1 MRMHNI
7 RPTLL
12 QIFPTIIVA
21 FIAGYFFKWLVEDHV
36 LIDMGGSN
44 FVIALSTV
52 AVIFIAFLLGERQ
65 IGNLLTREREDG
77 VARADAKRRA
87 FLEVTVTALSTIE
100 RLNDQYQDTHEDHMR
115 IRVVYHHD
123 TFASLIA
130 ALAAIPMYELNSVDA
145 TVALAGLK
153 KNMIEI
159 QHLVDQYIDRRQE
172 RNANIILPGGAEPLD
187 LRQYKIYAGLHQQA
201 FANAMSQPDRPLSF
215 V

>member
-1 MRMHNI
+1 MNKTESRFRHSIPAMV
-7 RPTLL
+7 
-12 QIFPTIIVA
+12 VA
-21 FIAGYFFKWLVEDHV
+21 FAAGYFFKWMLKEHALVETTPTNW
-36 LIDMGGSN
+36 LG
-44 FVIALSTV
+44 ALSIV
-52 AVIFIAFLLGERQ
+52 CVIVMAFILGERQ
-65 IGNLLTREREDG
+65 IANLLIWERNDSATRTDT
-77 VARADAKRRA
+77 KRHA
-87 FLEVTVTALSTIE
+87 FLEMTATALSAIE

-130 ALAAIPMYELNSVDA
+130 ALDAIPMYELNSVDA

-172 RNANIILPGGAEPLD
+172 RNANIIFPGGAGPLD

-201 FANAMSQPDRPLSF
+201 FGNAMSQPDRPLFF